1 MQPNGWPLC
10 LFVQILKYGD
20 IGISIISRCV
30 KDGLRAAIKTPP
42 LTRAPFVCLLNTT
55 TKVEPLFQELLR
67 PCRALHLYALLY
79 LFHVPIK
86 STCPCYTAFTI
97 NQRNDQLNLLKSKY
111 KTVRTLPK
119 ITWAK
124 MKEIITSWICH
135 AHRFTYTVWKE
146 VHVIVWS
153 VM

>member
-1 MQPNGWPLC
+1 MQVMGEIWKMNPLFFHC
-10 LFVQILKYGD
+10 
-20 IGISIISRCV
+20 
-30 KDGLRAAIKTPP
+30 TPP

-67 PCRALHLYALLY
+67 PCRALYLYALLY